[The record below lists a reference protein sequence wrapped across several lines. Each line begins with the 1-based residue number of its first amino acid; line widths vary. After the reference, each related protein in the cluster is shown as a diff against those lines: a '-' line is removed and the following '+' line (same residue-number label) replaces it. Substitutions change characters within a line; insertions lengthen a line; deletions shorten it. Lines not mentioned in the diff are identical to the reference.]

1 MLELIARWVLGVTA
15 AALAVAVA
23 DALCP
28 EGSVRAVLRLTG
40 GLVLLTAVL
49 TPLLRLDTEALGRA
63 LTEYRLE
70 LDGAAARLEEENET
84 LMRDI
89 IEEQAAAYIQ
99 DKAAGQG
106 IDCRVSVEAA
116 GEGDWPVP
124 TSVTVEGTLTE
135 GQRTALTQMIQADFA
150 IPAERQTY
158 ESGEAG

>member
-116 GEGDWPVP
+116 GTGDWPVP

-135 GQRTALTQMIQADFA
+135 GQRAALTQMIQADFA